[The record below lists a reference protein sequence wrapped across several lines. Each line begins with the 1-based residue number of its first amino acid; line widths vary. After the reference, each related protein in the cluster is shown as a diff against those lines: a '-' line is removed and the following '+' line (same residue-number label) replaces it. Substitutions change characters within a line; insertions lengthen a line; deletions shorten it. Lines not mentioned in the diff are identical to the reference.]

1 MKKFNLIKHTSLMLL
16 LYVLSLGMAQ
26 AAEPFRLCTGSPG
39 KTYFKVG
46 KKFAE
51 LATQMSD
58 GQLAIEVI
66 TTKGSVDNL
75 RRIAKGE
82 CDGAIAQG
90 DAVVSV
96 NQMLKKTKTE
106 QFLLHSPLY
115 KELSLL
121 ICSRDSGIDDIEE
134 LTDQDNA
141 TVAAGAMGS
150 GSLATWIT
158 FKTIDPDYDK
168 VKVLPKN
175 GAAGALAVIKGEA
188 QCLLEVIAPQ
198 SDFLESLNA
207 NQEIGEQLKFAEVDD
222 NFEDYK
228 VDGQTIYTQ
237 VEFDDEKYPNLSTT
251 GDPEILAIT
260 AYLVIGKAWADK
272 HPDELSTVSMTVLL
286 GKADIESIAYGDEKP
301 FDE

>member
-1 MKKFNLIKHTSLMLL
+1 MKNTSLPKHLGLILL
-16 LYVLSLGMAQ
+16 LTILSLGVTQ

-46 KKFAE
+46 KKLAE

-58 GQLAIEVI
+58 GELAIEVI
-66 TTKGSVDNL
+66 STKGSIDNL

-90 DAVVSV
+90 DSVVSV

-150 GSLATWIT
+150 GSLATWLT
-158 FKTIDPDYDK
+158 FKTINSDYDK

-175 GAAGALAVIKGEA
+175 GAAGALAVIKNEA
-188 QCLLEVIAPQ
+188 DCLLEVIAPQ

-207 NQEIGEQLKFAEVDD
+207 NQDIGEQLRFAEVDD
-222 NFEDYK
+222 DFDDYK

-237 VEFDDEKYPNLSTT
+237 VEFDDEKYSNLSTI

-260 AYLVIGKAWADK
+260 AYLVIGKAWAEQ
-272 HPDELSTVSMTVLL
+272 HSDELGTISMTVLL
-286 GKADIESIAYGDEKP
+286 GKSEIETIAYGDEKP